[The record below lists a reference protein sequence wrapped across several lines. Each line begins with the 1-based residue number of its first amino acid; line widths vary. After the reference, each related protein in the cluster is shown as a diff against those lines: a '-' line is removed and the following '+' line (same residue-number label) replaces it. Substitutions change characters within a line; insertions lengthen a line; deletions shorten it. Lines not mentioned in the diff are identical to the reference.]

1 MIYDKKKK
9 KQTKTSIKREAKYQ
23 EEEGEIKVKYTRY
36 ATDRDNYLRR
46 GRESS
51 LFTIPTL
58 LPQQSST
65 GATEVTTPFQSIGAE
80 GVNNLSSKLLM
91 SLLPPNAPFFRLVVD
106 NSELEALLAEKRS
119 EAEEGLAKIE
129 RSVMQEIEV
138 RGLRVPVAEA
148 LKQLLVTG
156 NVLLYLPPKE
166 KIRVFRLDRYVVERD
181 AMGNVLEIIT
191 KESLSP
197 LALPEAAKE
206 IIADPDSDTPE
217 KELDLYTCIKF
228 TGTNWQVHQELEGI
242 VVPGSSGTFPK
253 NRNPFL
259 ALRFTSMDGENYGR
273 GYVEE
278 YLGDLKSLESLTQSI
293 VEGSAAA
300 AKVLFLVKP
309 NGSTRVKTLAES
321 PNGAIVVGDD
331 QDVSSLQLG
340 KQQDF
345 AVAQQTIQMLQT
357 RLSRVFLMNSSIRR
371 DAERVTAQE
380 IRVAHQELE
389 IALGGVYAVLSQEF
403 QLPLVELLMDKMQKE
418 DKIPKLPDEG
428 LKPLIVTGVEALG
441 RGEDLNKL
449 QQLLQT
455 LLPLGPEVM
464 QEINISDYISRL
476 AGSLGID
483 TDGLVKTEEEKQ
495 LEKQAAEAKQT
506 QMINQQQM
514 GKLAERAMP
523 EMAKQMSSEQA
534 QQMMTQQQ
542 GPPPQM
548 TN

>member
-1 MIYDKKKK
+1 MKYNKTK
-9 KQTKTSIKREAKYQ
+9 KQTKTSINIDAEYQ
-23 EEEGEIKVKYTRY
+23 EEGEVKAKYARY
-36 ATDRDNYLRR
+36 SSDRDNYLRR
-46 GRESS
+46 GREAS

-58 LPQQSST
+58 LPEQSST
-65 GATEVTTPFQSIGAE
+65 SSTEITTPFQSIGAE

-91 SLLPPNAPFFRLVVD
+91 SLLPPNAPFFRLVID
-106 NSELEALLAEKRS
+106 NAELEGMLADKRS

-129 RSVMQEIEV
+129 RMVMQEIEV
-138 RGLRVPVAEA
+138 RGLRVPVTEA

-166 KIRVFRLDRYVVERD
+166 KIRVFRLDRYVVKRD
-181 AMGNVLEIIT
+181 SMGNVLEIVT

-197 LALPEAAKE
+197 LALPESAKE
-206 IIADPDSDTPE
+206 IIADPDSDSPT
-217 KELDLYTCIKF
+217 KDLDLYTCIKF
-228 TGTNWQVHQELEGI
+228 TGKNWKVHQELEGQI
-242 VVPGSSGTFPK
+242 VPGSEGTFGK

-259 ALRFTSMDGENYGR
+259 ALRFTSMDGEDYGR

-300 AKVLFLVKP
+300 AKVLFLVRP
-309 NGSTRVKTLAES
+309 NGTTRVKTLAES
-321 PNGAIVVGDD
+321 PNGAIVTGDNN
-331 QDVSSLQLG
+331 DVSSLQLG
-340 KQQDF
+340 KSQDF

-403 QLPLVELLMDKMQKE
+403 QLPLVELLMYKMQKE
-418 DKIPKLPDEG
+418 KKIPELPDEG

-449 QQLLQT
+449 GQFLQN
-455 LLPLGPEVM
+455 LAPLGE
-464 QEINISDYISRL
+464 QALAELNIPDYINRL

-483 TDGLVKTEEEKQ
+483 TEGLVKSEEEKQ
-495 LEKQAAEAKQT
+495 LEAQAAEAKQA
-506 QMINQQQM
+506 QMVN
-514 GKLAERAMP
+514 
-523 EMAKQMSSEQA
+523 
-534 QQMMTQQQ
+534 QQMMGRIAEKATPEMMKGMNEGEGQLS
-542 GPPPQM
+542 PPPEM

>member
-9 KQTKTSIKREAKYQ
+9 KSTKTSINIEAEYL
-23 EEEGEIKVKYTRY
+23 EEGEVKAKYMRY
-36 ATDRDNYLRR
+36 STDRDNYLRR
-46 GRESS
+46 GREAS

-58 LPQQSST
+58 LPEQSSSST
-65 GATEVTTPFQSIGAE
+65 TEITTPFQSIGAE

-106 NSELEALLAEKRS
+106 NSELEALLADKRS

-129 RSVMQEIEV
+129 RMVMQEIEV
-138 RGLRVPVAEA
+138 RGIRVPISEA

-166 KIRVFRLDRYVVERD
+166 KIRVFRLDRYVVKRD
-181 AMGNVLEIIT
+181 AMGNVLEIVI

-197 LALPEAAKE
+197 LALPESAKQ
-206 IIADPDSDTPE
+206 IITDPDSDSPT
-217 KELDLYTCIKF
+217 KDLDLYTCVKF
-228 TGTNWQVHQELEGI
+228 TGKNWKVLQELEGQI
-242 VVPGSSGTFPK
+242 VPGSEGTFPK

-259 ALRFTSMDGENYGR
+259 ALRFTSMDGEDYGR

-300 AKVLFLVKP
+300 AKVLFLVRP
-309 NGSTRVKTLAES
+309 NGTTRVKTLAES
-321 PNGAIVVGDD
+321 PNGAIVTGDD
-331 QDVSSLQLG
+331 NDVSSLQLG
-340 KQQDF
+340 KAQDF
-345 AVAQQTIQMLQT
+345 AIASQTIQQLQT

-403 QLPLVELLMDKMQKE
+403 QLPLVELLMHKMQKE
-418 DKIPKLPDEG
+418 NKIPKLPDEG

-449 QQLLQT
+449 QQFLQT

-464 QEINISDYISRL
+464 QELNVSDYISRL

-483 TDGLVKTEEEKQ
+483 IEGLVKDEKQKQ
-495 LEKQAAEAKQT
+495 LEAQEQEARQA
-506 QMINQQQM
+506 QMMNQQMMQSI
-514 GKLAERAMP
+514 AEKATP
-523 EMAKQMSSEQA
+523 EMAKQMGGEQA
-534 QQMMTQQQ
+534 QQMMTQQ
-542 GPPPQM
+542 M

>member
-9 KQTKTSIKREAKYQ
+9 KQTKTSINIEAEYS
-23 EEEGEIKVKYTRY
+23 EEGEVKAKYARY
-36 ATDRDNYLRR
+36 SSDRDNYLRR
-46 GRESS
+46 GREAS

-58 LPQQSST
+58 LPEDNSSSST
-65 GATEVTTPFQSIGAE
+65 EITTPFQSIGAE

-106 NSELEALLAEKRS
+106 NSELEALLADKRS

-129 RSVMQEIEV
+129 RMVMQEIEV
-138 RGLRVPVAEA
+138 RGIRVPIAEA

-166 KIRVFRLDRYVVERD
+166 KIRVFRLDRYVVKRD
-181 AMGNVLEIIT
+181 SMGNVLEIVT

-197 LALPEAAKE
+197 LSIPESAKD
-206 IIADPDSDTPE
+206 IIADPDSDSPA
-217 KELDLYTCIKF
+217 KDLDLYTCVKF
-228 TGTNWQVHQELEGI
+228 TGKNWKVHQELEGQI
-242 VVPGSSGTFPK
+242 VPGSEGTFAK

-259 ALRFTSMDGENYGR
+259 ALRFTAMDGEDYGR

-300 AKVLFLVKP
+300 AKVLFLVRP
-309 NGSTRVKTLAES
+309 NGTTRVKTLAES
-321 PNGAIVVGDD
+321 PNGAIVTGDD
-331 QDVSSLQLG
+331 NDVSSLQLG
-340 KQQDF
+340 KSQDF
-345 AVAQQTIQMLQT
+345 AVAQQTIQLLQT

-403 QLPLVELLMDKMQKE
+403 QLPLVELLMHKMQKE
-418 DKIPKLPDEG
+418 NKIPKLPDEG

-449 QQLLQT
+449 QQFLQT

-464 QEINISDYISRL
+464 QELNVSDYISRL

-483 TDGLVKTEEEKQ
+483 IEGLVKSEEEKQ
-495 LEKQAAEAKQT
+495 LEAQAQEAKQA
-506 QMINQQQM
+506 QMMNQQMM
-514 GKLAERAMP
+514 GKLAEKATP
-523 EMAKQMSSEQA
+523 EMVKQMGGE
-534 QQMMTQQQ
+534 TQQA
-542 GPPPQM
+542 PPPQM
-548 TN
+548 AN

>member
-1 MIYDKKKK
+1 MIYYKKKK
-9 KQTKTSIKREAKYQ
+9 KQTKTSINIEAEYS
-23 EEEGEIKVKYTRY
+23 EEGEVKAKYARY
-36 ATDRDNYLRR
+36 SSDRDNYLRR
-46 GRESS
+46 GREAS

-58 LPQQSST
+58 LPEDNSSSST
-65 GATEVTTPFQSIGAE
+65 EITTPFQSIGAE

-106 NSELEALLAEKRS
+106 NSELEALLADKRS

-129 RSVMQEIEV
+129 RMVMQEIEV
-138 RGLRVPVAEA
+138 RGIRVPIAEA

-166 KIRVFRLDRYVVERD
+166 KIRVFRLDRYVVKRD
-181 AMGNVLEIIT
+181 SMGNVLEIVT

-197 LALPEAAKE
+197 LSIPESAKD
-206 IIADPDSDTPE
+206 IIADPDSDSPA
-217 KELDLYTCIKF
+217 KDLDLYTCVKF
-228 TGTNWQVHQELEGI
+228 TGKNWKVHQELEGQI
-242 VVPGSSGTFPK
+242 VPGSEGTFAK

-259 ALRFTSMDGENYGR
+259 ALRFTAMDGEDYGR

-300 AKVLFLVKP
+300 AKVLFLVRP
-309 NGSTRVKTLAES
+309 NGTTRVKTLAES
-321 PNGAIVVGDD
+321 PNGAIVTGDD
-331 QDVSSLQLG
+331 NDVSSLQLG
-340 KQQDF
+340 KSQDF
-345 AVAQQTIQMLQT
+345 AVAQQTIQLLQT

-403 QLPLVELLMDKMQKE
+403 QLPLVELLMHKMQKE
-418 DKIPKLPDEG
+418 NKIPKLPDEG

-449 QQLLQT
+449 QQFLQT

-464 QEINISDYISRL
+464 QELNVSDYISRL

-483 TDGLVKTEEEKQ
+483 IEGLVKSEEEKQ
-495 LEKQAAEAKQT
+495 LEAQAQEAKQA
-506 QMINQQQM
+506 QMMNQQMM
-514 GKLAERAMP
+514 GKLAEKATP
-523 EMAKQMSSEQA
+523 EMVKQMGGE
-534 QQMMTQQQ
+534 TQQA
-542 GPPPQM
+542 PPPQM
-548 TN
+548 AN

>member
-9 KQTKTSIKREAKYQ
+9 KSTKTSINIEAEYP
-23 EEEGEIKVKYTRY
+23 EEGEVKAKYTRY
-36 ATDRDNYLRR
+36 STDRDNYLQR
-46 GRESS
+46 GREAS

-58 LPQQSST
+58 LPEQSSSST
-65 GATEVTTPFQSIGAE
+65 TEITTPFQSVGAE

-106 NSELEALLAEKRS
+106 NSELEALLADKRS

-129 RSVMQEIEV
+129 RMVMQEIEV
-138 RGLRVPVAEA
+138 RGLRVPISEA

-156 NVLLYLPPKE
+156 NVLIYLPPKE
-166 KIRVFRLDRYVVERD
+166 KIRVFRLDRYVVKRD
-181 AMGNVLEIIT
+181 AMGNVLEIVI

-197 LALPEAAKE
+197 LALPESAKE
-206 IIADPDSDTPE
+206 IITDPDSDSPA
-217 KELDLYTCIKF
+217 KDLDLYTCVKF
-228 TGTNWQVHQELEGI
+228 TGKNWTVLQELEGQI
-242 VVPGSSGTFPK
+242 VPGSEGTFPK

-259 ALRFTSMDGENYGR
+259 ALRFTSMDGEDYGR

-300 AKVLFLVKP
+300 AKVLFLVRP
-309 NGSTRVKTLAES
+309 NGTTRVKTLAES
-321 PNGAIVVGDD
+321 PNGAIVTGDD

-340 KQQDF
+340 KSQDF
-345 AVAQQTIQMLQT
+345 QVAQQTIQMLQT

-380 IRVAHQELE
+380 IRLAHQELE

-418 DKIPKLPDEG
+418 KKIPKLPDDG

-449 QQLLQT
+449 QQFLQT

-464 QEINISDYISRL
+464 QELNVSDYISRL

-483 TDGLVKTEEEKQ
+483 TEGLVKSEEEKQ
-495 LEKQAAEAKQT
+495 LEAQAQEAKQA
-506 QMINQQQM
+506 QMMNQQMMQSI
-514 GKLAERAMP
+514 AEKATP
-523 EMAKQMSSEQA
+523 EMAKQMGAEQA
-534 QQMMTQQQ
+534 
-542 GPPPQM
+542 PSPQM

>member
-1 MIYDKKKK
+1 MKYKKKN
-9 KQTKTSIKREAKYQ
+9 QTKISINMDGEYPEGEVKAKYM
-23 EEEGEIKVKYTRY
+23 RY
-36 ATDRDNYLRR
+36 SSDRDNYLRR
-46 GRESS
+46 GREAS

-58 LPQQSST
+58 LPVESST
-65 GATEVTTPFQSIGAE
+65 SSTKITTPFQSIGAE

-106 NSELEALLAEKRS
+106 NSELEAMLAEKRS

-166 KIRVFRLDRYVVERD
+166 QIRVFRLDRYVVKRD
-181 AMGNVLEIIT
+181 SMGNVLEIVT

-197 LALPEAAKE
+197 LALPESAKE
-206 IIADPDSDTPE
+206 IIADSDSESPTKD
-217 KELDLYTCIKF
+217 LDLYTCVKF
-228 TGTNWQVHQELEGI
+228 TGKKWEVHQELEGH
-242 VVPGSSGTFPK
+242 VVPGSEGTFAK
-253 NRNPFL
+253 NRNPFI
-259 ALRFTSMDGENYGR
+259 ALRFTAMDGEDYGR

-300 AKVLFLVKP
+300 AKVLFLVRP
-309 NGSTRVKTLAES
+309 NGTTRVKTLAES
-321 PNGAIVVGDD
+321 PNGAIVTGDD
-331 QDVSSLQLG
+331 NDVSSLQLG
-340 KQQDF
+340 KSQDF
-345 AVAQQTIQMLQT
+345 NVAQQTIQMLQT

-403 QLPLVELLMDKMQKE
+403 QLPLVELLMHKMQKE
-418 DKIPKLPDEG
+418 TKIPELPDEG

-449 QQLLQT
+449 GQFLQN
-455 LLPLGPEVM
+455 LMPLGEQVLA
-464 QEINISDYISRL
+464 ELNIPDYINRL

-483 TDGLVKTEEEKQ
+483 TEGLVKSEEQKQ
-495 LEKQAAEAKQT
+495 LEAKEAEAKQA
-506 QMINQQQM
+506 QMMN
-514 GKLAERAMP
+514 
-523 EMAKQMSSEQA
+523 
-534 QQMMTQQQ
+534 QQMMSSIAEKATPEIAKGMNQEAMQQA
-542 GPPPQM
+542 PPPEM
-548 TN
+548 NN

>member
-1 MIYDKKKK
+1 M
-9 KQTKTSIKREAKYQ
+9 
-23 EEEGEIKVKYTRY
+23 V
-36 ATDRDNYLRR
+36 
-46 GRESS
+46 
-51 LFTIPTL
+51 
-58 LPQQSST
+58 
-65 GATEVTTPFQSIGAE
+65 TPFQSIGAE

-106 NSELEALLAEKRS
+106 NSELEAMLADKRS

-129 RSVMQEIEV
+129 RMVMQEIEV

-166 KIRVFRLDRYVVERD
+166 RIRVFRLDRYVVKRD
-181 AMGNVLEIIT
+181 AMGNVLEIVI

-197 LALPEAAKE
+197 LALPESAKE
-206 IIADPDSDTPE
+206 IVTDPDSDSPT
-217 KELDLYTCIKF
+217 KDLDLYTCVKF
-228 TGTNWQVHQELEGI
+228 TGKNWKVHQELEGQI
-242 VVPGSSGTFPK
+242 VPGSEGTFAK
-253 NRNPFL
+253 NKNPFL
-259 ALRFTSMDGENYGR
+259 ALRFTSMDGEDYGR

-300 AKVLFLVKP
+300 AKVLFLVRP
-309 NGSTRVKTLAES
+309 NGTTRVKTLAES
-321 PNGAIVVGDD
+321 PNGAIVTGDD
-331 QDVSSLQLG
+331 NDVSSLQLG
-340 KQQDF
+340 KSQDF
-345 AVAQQTIQMLQT
+345 NVAQQTIQMLQT

-403 QLPLVELLMDKMQKE
+403 QLPLVELLMHKMQKE
-418 DKIPKLPDEG
+418 NKIPKLPDEG

-449 QQLLQT
+449 QQFLQT

-464 QEINISDYISRL
+464 QELNLSDYISRL

-483 TDGLVKTEEEKQ
+483 IEGLVKDEEQKQ
-495 LEKQAAEAKQT
+495 LEAQAQEAKQT
-506 QMINQQQM
+506 QMMNQQMMQSI
-514 GKLAERAMP
+514 AEKATP
-523 EMAKQMSSEQA
+523 EMAKQMGGEQA
-534 QQMMTQQQ
+534 QQMMAQQQ
-542 GPPPQM
+542 GPPQM

>member
-9 KQTKTSIKREAKYQ
+9 KQTKTSINIEAEYS
-23 EEEGEIKVKYTRY
+23 EEGEVKAKYARY
-36 ATDRDNYLRR
+36 SSDRDNYLRR
-46 GRESS
+46 GREAS

-58 LPQQSST
+58 LPEDNSSSST
-65 GATEVTTPFQSIGAE
+65 EITTPFQSIGAE

-106 NSELEALLAEKRS
+106 NSELEALLADKRS

-129 RSVMQEIEV
+129 RMVMQEIEV
-138 RGLRVPVAEA
+138 RGIRVPIAEA

-166 KIRVFRLDRYVVERD
+166 KIRVFRLDRYVVKRD
-181 AMGNVLEIIT
+181 SMGNVLEIVI

-197 LALPEAAKE
+197 LSIPESAKD
-206 IIADPDSDTPE
+206 IIADPDSDSPA
-217 KELDLYTCIKF
+217 KDLDLYTCVKF
-228 TGTNWQVHQELEGI
+228 TGKNWKVHQELEGQI
-242 VVPGSSGTFPK
+242 VPGSEGTFAK

-259 ALRFTSMDGENYGR
+259 ALRFTAMDGEDYGR

-300 AKVLFLVKP
+300 AKVLFLVRP
-309 NGSTRVKTLAES
+309 NGTTRVKTLAES
-321 PNGAIVVGDD
+321 PNGAIVTGDD
-331 QDVSSLQLG
+331 NDVSSLQLG
-340 KQQDF
+340 KSQDF
-345 AVAQQTIQMLQT
+345 AVAQQTIQLLQT

-403 QLPLVELLMDKMQKE
+403 QLPLVELLMHKMQKE
-418 DKIPKLPDEG
+418 NKIPKLPDEG

-449 QQLLQT
+449 QQFLQT

-464 QEINISDYISRL
+464 QELNVSDYISRL

-483 TDGLVKTEEEKQ
+483 IEGLIKSEEEKQ
-495 LEKQAAEAKQT
+495 LEAQAQEAKQA
-506 QMINQQQM
+506 QMMNQQMM
-514 GKLAERAMP
+514 GKLAEKAVP
-523 EMAKQMSSEQA
+523 EMAKQMGGE
-534 QQMMTQQQ
+534 TQQA
-542 GPPPQM
+542 PPPQM
-548 TN
+548 AN

>member
-1 MIYDKKKK
+1 MKYNKTKKP
-9 KQTKTSIKREAKYQ
+9 TKTSINIEAEYP
-23 EEEGEIKVKYTRY
+23 EEGEVKAKYARY
-36 ATDRDNYLRR
+36 SSDRDNYLRR
-46 GRESS
+46 GREAA

-58 LPQQSST
+58 LPEQSST
-65 GATEVTTPFQSIGAE
+65 SSTEMITPFQSIGAE

-106 NSELEALLAEKRS
+106 NAELEAMLSEKRS

-129 RSVMQEIEV
+129 RMVMQEIEV

-166 KIRVFRLDRYVVERD
+166 RIRVFRLDRYVVKRD
-181 AMGNVLEIIT
+181 SMGNVLEIVI

-197 LALPEAAKE
+197 LSLPESAKE
-206 IIADPDSDTPE
+206 IITDPDSDSPT
-217 KELDLYTCIKF
+217 KDLDLYTCVKF
-228 TGTNWQVHQELEGI
+228 TGKNWKVHQELEGQI
-242 VVPGSSGTFPK
+242 VPGSEGTFAK

-259 ALRFTSMDGENYGR
+259 ALRFTSMDGEDYGR

-300 AKVLFLVKP
+300 AKVLFLVRP
-309 NGSTRVKTLAES
+309 NGTTRVKTLAES
-321 PNGAIVVGDD
+321 PNGAIVTGDD
-331 QDVSSLQLG
+331 NDVSSLQLG
-340 KQQDF
+340 KSQDF
-345 AVAQQTIQMLQT
+345 NVAQQTIQMLQT

-403 QLPLVELLMDKMQKE
+403 QLPLVELLMHKMQKE
-418 DKIPKLPDEG
+418 NKIPKLPDEG

-449 QQLLQT
+449 QQFLQT

-464 QEINISDYISRL
+464 QELNISDYISRL

-483 TDGLVKTEEEKQ
+483 VEGLVKDDEQKQ
-495 LEKQAAEAKQT
+495 LEAQAQEAKQA
-506 QMINQQQM
+506 QMMNQQMMQSI
-514 GKLAERAMP
+514 AEKATP
-523 EMAKQMSSEQA
+523 EMAKQMGAEQA
-534 QQMMTQQQ
+534 
-542 GPPPQM
+542 PPPEM

>member
-1 MIYDKKKK
+1 MKYNKTK
-9 KQTKTSIKREAKYQ
+9 KQTKTSINIEAEYP
-23 EEEGEIKVKYTRY
+23 EEGEVKAKYARY
-36 ATDRDNYLRR
+36 SSDRDNYLRR
-46 GRESS
+46 GREAA

-58 LPQQSST
+58 LPEQSST
-65 GATEVTTPFQSIGAE
+65 SSTEMITPFQSIGAE

-106 NSELEALLAEKRS
+106 NAELEAMLSEKRS

-129 RSVMQEIEV
+129 RMVMQEIEV

-166 KIRVFRLDRYVVERD
+166 RIRVFRLDRYVVKRD
-181 AMGNVLEIIT
+181 SMGNVLEIVI

-197 LALPEAAKE
+197 LSLPESAKE
-206 IIADPDSDTPE
+206 IITDPDSDSPT
-217 KELDLYTCIKF
+217 KDLDLYTCVKF
-228 TGTNWQVHQELEGI
+228 TGKNWKVYQELEGQI
-242 VVPGSSGTFPK
+242 VPGSEGTFAK

-259 ALRFTSMDGENYGR
+259 ALRFTSMDGEDYGR

-300 AKVLFLVKP
+300 AKVLFLVRP
-309 NGSTRVKTLAES
+309 NGTTRVKTLAES
-321 PNGAIVVGDD
+321 PNGAIVTGDD
-331 QDVSSLQLG
+331 NDVSSLQLG
-340 KQQDF
+340 KSQDF
-345 AVAQQTIQMLQT
+345 NVAQQTIQMLQT

-403 QLPLVELLMDKMQKE
+403 QLPLVELLMHKMQKE
-418 DKIPKLPDEG
+418 NKIPKLPDEG

-449 QQLLQT
+449 QQFLQT

-464 QEINISDYISRL
+464 QELNISDYISRL

-483 TDGLVKTEEEKQ
+483 VEGLVKDDEQKQ
-495 LEKQAAEAKQT
+495 LEAQAQEAKQA
-506 QMINQQQM
+506 QMMNQQMMQSI
-514 GKLAERAMP
+514 AEKATP
-523 EMAKQMSSEQA
+523 EMAKQMSAEQA
-534 QQMMTQQQ
+534 
-542 GPPPQM
+542 PPPEM

>member
-1 MIYDKKKK
+1 MKYNKTK
-9 KQTKTSIKREAKYQ
+9 KQTKTSINIEAEYP
-23 EEEGEIKVKYTRY
+23 EEGEVKAKYARY
-36 ATDRDNYLRR
+36 SSDRDNYLRR
-46 GRESS
+46 GREAA

-58 LPQQSST
+58 LPEQSST
-65 GATEVTTPFQSIGAE
+65 SSTEMITPFQSIGAE

-106 NSELEALLAEKRS
+106 NAELEAMLSEKRS

-129 RSVMQEIEV
+129 RMVMQEIEV

-166 KIRVFRLDRYVVERD
+166 RIRVFRLDRYVVKRD
-181 AMGNVLEIIT
+181 SMGNVLEIVI

-197 LALPEAAKE
+197 LSLPESAKE
-206 IIADPDSDTPE
+206 IITDPDSDSPT
-217 KELDLYTCIKF
+217 KDLDLYTCVKF
-228 TGTNWQVHQELEGI
+228 TGKNWKVYQELEGQI
-242 VVPGSSGTFPK
+242 VPGSEGTFAK

-259 ALRFTSMDGENYGR
+259 ALRFTSMDGEDYGR

-300 AKVLFLVKP
+300 AKVLFLVRP
-309 NGSTRVKTLAES
+309 NGTTRVKTLAES
-321 PNGAIVVGDD
+321 PNGAIVTGDD
-331 QDVSSLQLG
+331 NDVSSLQLG
-340 KQQDF
+340 KSQDF
-345 AVAQQTIQMLQT
+345 NVAQQTIQMLQT

-403 QLPLVELLMDKMQKE
+403 QLPLVELLMHKMQKE
-418 DKIPKLPDEG
+418 NKIPKLPDEG

-449 QQLLQT
+449 QQFLQT

-464 QEINISDYISRL
+464 QELNISDYISRL

-483 TDGLVKTEEEKQ
+483 VEGLVKDDEQKQ
-495 LEKQAAEAKQT
+495 LEAQAQEAKQA
-506 QMINQQQM
+506 QMMNQQMMQSI
-514 GKLAERAMP
+514 AEKATP
-523 EMAKQMSSEQA
+523 EMAKQMGAEQA
-534 QQMMTQQQ
+534 
-542 GPPPQM
+542 PPPEM